1 MRRNR
6 EALKELSCEGKAKRR
21 TARQWKGVAVIC
33 GGRAWR
39 RKRRMAKEGRGEEM
53 E

>member
-1 MRRNR
+1 MRSKAKERHGEAWIGHR

-21 TARQWKGVAVIC
+21 
-33 GGRAWR
+33 
-39 RKRRMAKEGRGEEM
+39 MAKAGRGEAM